1 MDKFR
6 HRDRCISGRIL
17 LSLFGKANC
26 KVPADRMAQNTFWS
40 TLNVDINFRILQ
52 RTARTPI
59 CNLLSNLSG
68 DKKFGKVLSM
78 ARNSVSN

>member
-6 HRDRCISGRIL
+6 HRVRCISGRIL
-17 LSLFGKANC
+17 LSLFGMANC
-26 KVPADRMAQNTFWS
+26 KVPDRMAQNTFWS

-59 CNLLSNLSG
+59 CKVLSNLSG

-78 ARNSVSN
+78 ARNSVSS